1 MIIDSQSVVQ
11 YTIKIDILEKL
22 YKLLP
27 NLYHSIVNELVEELH
42 LENNDFLVG
51 IYKDNSKAGYFYV
64 IPAPGKSIDDVLKTI
79 MIYVLDYEIEDY
91 FE

>member
-27 NLYHSIVNELVEELH
+27 NLYHSIVN
-42 LENNDFLVG
+42 
-51 IYKDNSKAGYFYV
+51 
-64 IPAPGKSIDDVLKTI
+64 
-79 MIYVLDYEIEDY
+79 
-91 FE
+91 